1 MAQPHSERLSISQI
15 LAQWIA
21 NFPFDIKILLDIAGD
36 RRLDTLR
43 RALAIGVLSYILTP
57 ADVLPDTLRSLGLI
71 DDVIMLRLTLAA
83 IWDGQ
88 TDWRNLYV
96 KMHPNIMAALDDDV
110 AFLKQVLGIAYEGV
124 CQLALSQ
131 VQRTYRE
138 ATAVQVVYSD
148 DLVEYLFTDATNFAA
163 RLRADPASP
172 MRTLARFSPEDIAWL
187 LENGLHQEARR
198 ANLLTPVIRG
208 RRVPLER
215 GNPGR

>member
-21 NFPFDIKILLDIAGD
+21 SFPFDIKILLDIAGD

-83 IWDGQ
+83 IWEGQ
-88 TDWRNLYV
+88 TDWRDLYV

-131 VQRTYRE
+131 VQ
-138 ATAVQVVYSD
+138 VVYSD
-148 DLVEYLFTDATNFAA
+148 DLVEYLFTDATKFAA

-172 MRTLARFSPEDIAWL
+172 MRTLARFGPEDIAWL
-187 LENGLHQEARR
+187 LENGLRQEARR
-198 ANLLTPVIRG
+198 ANLLTPVPPRG
-208 RRVPLER
+208 D
-215 GNPGR
+215 PGR